1 MKRKINEKK
10 INELFNKYHKVVNYY
25 YDLKD
30 EFYNEQFNN
39 LYIIYVK
46 YESKLSEQDF
56 ENALLLNV
64 YYKERKDEYPV
75 IEERYFWTAEN
86 NIKGVNKMNAILLKQ
101 KQ

>member
-10 INELFNKYHKVVNYY
+10 INELFNKYHKVVKYY
-25 YDLKD
+25 YDFKD
-30 EFYNEQFNN
+30 EFYDEQFKN

-46 YESKLSEQDF
+46 YESKLSEKDL

-64 YYKERKDEYPV
+64 HYKERKDEYPV
-75 IEERYFWTAEN
+75 IEERYFWTAVN